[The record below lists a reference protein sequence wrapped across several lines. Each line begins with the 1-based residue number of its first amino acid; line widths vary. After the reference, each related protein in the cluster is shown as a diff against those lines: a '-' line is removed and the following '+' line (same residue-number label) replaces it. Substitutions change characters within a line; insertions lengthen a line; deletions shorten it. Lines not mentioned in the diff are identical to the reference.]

1 MPALNDNRVKQSLNA
16 DQFKKYRGLSR
27 SKPFI
32 ENINLPFTSDDIK
45 YLIVKSNKDIP
56 KLIKAI
62 KSIDNLTKNSNG
74 SDILTTKI
82 LTIEQLNNDF

>member
-1 MPALNDNRVKQSLNA
+1 VPALNDDRVKIYLDA
-16 DQFKKYRGLSR
+16 EQFKKYRGISK

-32 ENINLPFTSDDIK
+32 ENINLSFTSNDIK

-62 KSIDNLTKNSNG
+62 KSTDNLTKNSNDT
-74 SDILTTKI
+74 DILTTKI
-82 LTIEQLNNDF
+82 LTVEQLNNDF

>member
-1 MPALNDNRVKQSLNA
+1 VPALNDNRVKQSLNA